1 MSPAT
6 PQHST
11 PDSGR
16 TSRPDPG
23 SSDRPPG
30 RGIILAG
37 AISVALISTAA
48 AYVAMTGFGRDVLKM
63 GSANAYAFA
72 GVFELSLVTV
82 ALMAREA
89 AQQNRPAQTL
99 LTLTW
104 GLSGAS
110 GTFSAVHELYLG
122 HGPVAAVFRFTVP
135 LLAALMWHLALVGD
149 RHLAME
155 RSWNEIRMGAR
166 MHALLSTRVE
176 WRRARDH
183 ALRRRTRW
191 SRRKLERAQRRYWRA
206 EATALRAVAP
216 GAMREQITQW
226 VDAFSAVSEGTRAA
240 DRLPITLP
248 DVNEVF
254 DGVPL
259 PAPVAE
265 QVTSDVRPAISP
277 ADMQA
282 VGGTGR
288 SVDAPDVAPAPVPEP
303 VSSSPGVAYEDDDS
317 PDTITDVFGDNPWSD
332 HAVTASRVRPPRSDG
347 MPHGGTA
354 RPMVSVPAATDTRH
368 RVTSRLSQAAR
379 AAAEA
384 APHAAH
390 PGSRGVSAPVFS
402 HNGVPAEPS
411 EAEGTLLD
419 RIPFPENIPDP
430 IPDDTFPEDIAAEL
444 SAEMPEEPSQAAV
457 YMWSKGARV
466 PDIAQKLGVS
476 QRTVYRWTA
485 DARD

>member
-6 PQHST
+6 SQPNT

-16 TSRPDPG
+16 PSQPDPG
-23 SSDRPPG
+23 SGVRPPG

-254 DGVPL
+254 DGVAV

-265 QVTSDVRPAISP
+265 QVTPDVRPALSSTD
-277 ADMQA
+277 AQG
-282 VGGTGR
+282 GGTPG
-288 SVDAPDVAPAPVPEP
+288 VAPAPVPEP
-303 VSSSPGVAYEDDDS
+303 EDSSPRVAYEDDDS

-332 HAVTASRVRPPRSDG
+332 HAVTASRVRSRTSEVLS
-347 MPHGGTA
+347 GGA
-354 RPMVSVPAATDTRH
+354 AGRPMVSVPAATDTRH
-368 RVTSRLSQAAR
+368 RVTSRVSQAAR

-384 APHAAH
+384 SPHAAQ
-390 PGSRGVSAPVFS
+390 PGSRGVTAPVFS
-402 HNGVPAEPS
+402 HNGVAAEPS
-411 EAEGTLLD
+411 EADGTLLD